1 MIRTILSLLAV
12 LTFLAAATP
21 GTANEP
27 ATRKKIEPPKEKY
40 YIYGG
45 GCSRSIRLQGTY
57 ETLADAF
64 AAAEKFRT
72 GGVVKPGAA
81 ICAAKDSRRHRLGSS
96 LPSLEGASPFHLAPM
111 PFRCQLKGV
120 AFGPDPPPRQVAIPS
135 VVSAQSGSSGCIEPR
150 FTAGTIRGRKR
161 PGPSVGR

>member
-72 GGVVKPGAA
+72 GGMKFVTVRTGEHTKDYFGDSATQYQVYRRGIRCGNWLLHA
-81 ICAAKDSRRHRLGSS
+81 TVDSAAKAKDMADKLKTER
-96 LPSLEGASPFHLAPM
+96 SP
-111 PFRCQLKGV
+111 V
-120 AFGPDPPPRQVAIPS
+120 EI
-135 VVSAQSGSSGCIEPR
+135 
-150 FTAGTIRGRKR
+150 
-161 PGPSVGR
+161 VGYYAAE